1 MDRACR
7 RRKRGAQRAV
17 NPEEGGLSYPVRGID
32 IGEGVLKQQRDLLGR
47 LGLVQKGAALLVYQ
61 QVRVGSAGDECR
73 PQLGRLCV
81 RFERRL
87 ASLGYEGN
95 SAVDQRELVD

>member
-1 MDRACR
+1 MELAR
-7 RRKRGAQRAV
+7 RRSERRKHTGGASEGHSAPS

-87 ASLGYEGN
+87 ANLGLRG
-95 SAVDQRELVD
+95 Q